1 MRSNQT
7 TLRIVGGIF
16 AVCGIIATI
25 VGAIIGF
32 MAYVIPGIIILICGI
47 FTTVA
52 NTCLYFG
59 LANVQENQLLLAE
72 MIKINQNGGKETTI
86 DEIEKTLNNVL

>member
-1 MRSNQT
+1 MRTNST
-7 TLRIVGGIF
+7 TLRIVGGVF
-16 AVCGIIATI
+16 AVLGGIATVVGGII
-25 VGAIIGF
+25 GLF
-32 MAYVIPGIIILICGI
+32 AYIIPGIVIFVVGI
-47 FTTVA
+47 FVTIA

-86 DEIEKTLNNVL
+86 DEIKKTLNNVL

>member
-72 MIKINQNGGKETTI
+72 MIEANKN
-86 DEIEKTLNNVL
+86 DEE